1 MNSDSTTDRKMRCAS
16 LSEEL
21 RADFNIDNLSAI
33 DVFALARTIPKLSIL
48 LFPLGE
54 SISGLCVKQP
64 DYSLIA
70 INSGQT
76 YGRQRFTLAHELFH
90 LYFDEQTGTI
100 ICPSNALKA
109 SNVERDADSFASF
122 FLMPRLA
129 LKRELRNRDISPT
142 RPLDDELLRSI
153 IELEQKYCM
162 SRSALLVRLEDE
174 QAISREQKEWLSHD
188 VKKNAFRL
196 GFSAALYNRSQ
207 GESTKQTSGYYVDLT
222 GELLANGAISRG
234 KAREYLSDGF
244 RNDIHVVELEGDD
257 VLD

>member
-1 MNSDSTTDRKMRCAS
+1 MRCAS

-33 DVFALARTIPKLSIL
+33 DVFALARTIPKSSIL

-54 SISGLCVKQP
+54 SISGLCIKQP

-76 YGRQRFTLAHELFH
+76 YGRQRFTLSHELFH
-90 LYFDEQTGTI
+90 LFFDDQAGTI
-100 ICPSNALKA
+100 ICPSNASKA
-109 SNVERDADSFASF
+109 NDIERDADSFASF

-129 LKRELRNRDISPT
+129 LKKEIRDGDLSPT
-142 RPLDDELLRSI
+142 RPLDDELLRNI
-153 IELEQKYCM
+153 IEVEQKYGI

-174 QAISREQKEWLSHD
+174 RAISNQQKEWLSRD

-196 GFSAALYNRSQ
+196 GFSVTLYNRSQ
-207 GESTKQTSGYYVDLT
+207 GESAKQATGYYVDLV

-257 VLD
+257 IFD